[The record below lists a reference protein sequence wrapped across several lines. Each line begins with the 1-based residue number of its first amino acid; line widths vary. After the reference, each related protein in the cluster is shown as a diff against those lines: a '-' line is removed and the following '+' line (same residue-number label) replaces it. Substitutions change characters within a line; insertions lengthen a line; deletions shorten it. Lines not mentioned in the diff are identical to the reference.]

1 MTTSYQLVGVDK
13 MEATKLR
20 RKLEEPWSSGKINR
34 AKPVIAEIAKTCDGG
49 LTPTEPR
56 WEHGVY
62 PLYYLY
68 RRNPG
73 DTLNVVCSRI
83 VEDYNE
89 LFPEIKDKHSKD
101 ELTTLA
107 ADIANTEVDLLIEDA
122 DYFVFV
128 EAKDPPDGRLPRF
141 QMRRGIHQLALIY
154 AQGLFLAR
162 KIKKRFVLATLGT
175 RMSSYALT
183 EADRKLLALL
193 GDTTDELKFC
203 DLPW

>member
-1 MTTSYQLVGVDK
+1 MTEYRLVGVDQ

-20 RKLEEPWSSGKINR
+20 RKLEEPWSFEKSNR
-34 AKPVIAEIAKTCDGG
+34 AKPVIAEIAKTCDVG

-62 PLYYLY
+62 PLYYMY
-68 RRNPG
+68 RRDPG

-83 VEDYNE
+83 LQDYNE
-89 LFPEIKDKHSKD
+89 LYAEIKDDHPRD

-107 ADIANTEVDLLIEDA
+107 ADIANTEVDLLIEDV

-128 EAKDPPDGRLPRF
+128 EAKDPPDGKLPRF
-141 QMRRGIHQLALIY
+141 QMRRGLHQLTLIY

-162 KIKKRFVLATLGT
+162 KINKRFVLATLGT
-175 RMSSYALT
+175 GITSYSLR
-183 EADRKLLALL
+183 EADKKLLACL
-193 GDTTDELKFC
+193 GDTSDGLTFC
-203 DLPW
+203 DLSW